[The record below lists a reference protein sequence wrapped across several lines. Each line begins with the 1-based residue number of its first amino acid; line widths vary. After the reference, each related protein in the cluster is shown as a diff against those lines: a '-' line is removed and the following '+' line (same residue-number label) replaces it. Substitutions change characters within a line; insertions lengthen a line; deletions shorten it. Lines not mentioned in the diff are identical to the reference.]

1 KINEDLHFTA
11 GLSHLWEVL
20 YSRVNEHSL
29 LIVKLNVFGGLLALQ
44 CAEFFKQLSQ
54 TKVLKMLEIRK
65 SIAEV
70 HMKVHKKIDF
80 LTVMRLKSKKSAMDR
95 SFTLGSTEE
104 VDNVKILQ
112 SCNGLLL
119 CGGSRLPVFDYVYN
133 PSFNQYKKLSY
144 RVHTDD
150 FMTTLLEGWSI
161 RSNIWSIVLGEKEQD
176 SFSVIKL
183 SGKIVQY
190 NLISKTLHEI
200 YDCGSN
206 QVNNN
211 HDDNDDADDDDDDDE
226 LL

>member
-1 KINEDLHFTA
+1 
-11 GLSHLWEVL
+11 
-20 YSRVNEHSL
+20 
-29 LIVKLNVFGGLLALQ
+29 
-44 CAEFFKQLSQ
+44 
-54 TKVLKMLEIRK
+54 
-65 SIAEV
+65 
-70 HMKVHKKIDF
+70 
-80 LTVMRLKSKKSAMDR
+80 MDR

-119 CGGSRLPVFDYVYN
+119 CGGSGLPIFDYSV
-133 PSFNQYKKLSY
+133 
-144 RVHTDD
+144 
-150 FMTTLLEGWSI
+150 
-161 RSNIWSIVLGEKEQD
+161 VLGEKEQD